1 MPDVRLVKPA
11 VGVPQNIVCEPQS
24 RFIFDFPMDAA
35 TLSRVDDHLVLT
47 FDDGSTIRLENFYTA
62 YSGENMPSFSVDG
75 AEISGQD
82 FFTAMNEPDL
92 MPAAGPTAQVADG
105 ARFREYENMALL
117 DGLDRLGGL
126 DIGFD
131 NGAVLPDLEE
141 GGIL

>member
-62 YSGENMPSFSVDG
+62 YAFVFRGRRGNFWSGFLHGHER
-75 AEISGQD
+75 A
-82 FFTAMNEPDL
+82 
-92 MPAAGPTAQVADG
+92 
-105 ARFREYENMALL
+105 
-117 DGLDRLGGL
+117 
-126 DIGFD
+126 
-131 NGAVLPDLEE
+131 
-141 GGIL
+141 